1 MTTLFS
7 SSRRR
12 FLIQGT
18 ALGCS
23 LAANPFVTPITFASA
38 PWDTRL
44 VVIILRGAMDGLDV
58 VQPYGD
64 RNYATLRPDL
74 PGGEAGGG
82 FDLDGFYSLNRN
94 LAPLEPLWQAG
105 GLGFA
110 HAVSTPYRNKRSHF
124 DGQDIL
130 EAGTGMDVGIGAMR
144 DGWLNRMLTQV
155 PGVEAQT
162 AYAVGR
168 EDMILLNGHATVQS
182 WSPETRLDLT
192 TQGKRLLEAIYHD
205 DPVFQSA
212 GNMATDMV
220 ELLGMTSADDG
231 GDNADMTG
239 DAMASMLKGRASGR
253 AAALAK
259 FAADRLN
266 EETRIAAFSIN
277 GWDTHRSQNNGLK
290 AALGELSD
298 AILTLRETLG
308 SNWTKTAVVAMT
320 EFGRTAHQNGSNGT
334 DHGTG
339 GAMLLAG
346 GAIRGGQVYGD
357 WPGLGAGQLY
367 QGRDLMPTRD
377 VRAYPAWL
385 MRGLFGLSAD
395 TIERVVFPGLCLT
408 SAPMGPN
415 RVI

>member
-1 MTTLFS
+1 MTTLLS
-7 SSRRR
+7 PSRRR
-12 FLIQGT
+12 FLVQGS

-23 LAANPFVTPITFASA
+23 LAASPFVTPITFASA
-38 PWDTRL
+38 PWETRL

-64 RNYATLRPDL
+64 RNYAALRPDL
-74 PGGEAGGG
+74 PGGVGGGG
-82 FDLDGFYSLNRN
+82 FDLDGFYALNRN
-94 LAPLEPLWQAG
+94 LAGLKPLWQAG
-105 GLGFA
+105 ELGFA

-130 EAGTGMDVGIGAMR
+130 EAGTGMDVGIGAVR

-155 PGVEAQT
+155 PGVEART
-162 AYAVGR
+162 AFAVGR
-168 EDMILLNGHATVQS
+168 EDMILLNGTAQVQS
-182 WSPETRLDLT
+182 WSPETRLDLS

-220 ELLGMTSADDG
+220 ELLGMNDANEGADID
-231 GDNADMTG
+231 DVTG
-239 DAMASMLKGRASGR
+239 DAMASMLKGKAAGR
-253 AAALAK
+253 AVALAK

-290 AALGELSD
+290 AALGELSS
-298 AILTLRETLG
+298 AILTLKETLG
-308 SNWTKTAVVAMT
+308 GNWHKTAVVAMT
-320 EFGRTAHQNGSNGT
+320 EFGRTARQNGSGGT

-339 GAMLLAG
+339 GAMLFAG

-357 WPGLGAGQLY
+357 WPGLGEGQLY
-367 QGRDLMPTRD
+367 QDRDLMPTRD
-377 VRAYPAWL
+377 VRAYPAWM
-385 MRGLFGLSAD
+385 MRGLFGLPGD
-395 TIERVVFPGLCLT
+395 TIERVVFPGLD
-408 SAPMGPN
+408 MGADP
-415 RVI
+415 RILA